1 MFDAAV
7 ARRPQPRRPDSDAT
21 RTDGDGWAAFT
32 AEHRDDLVRF
42 ASYRLGRSR
51 LGGQDAEDLVQ
62 DVLVRVLARG
72 NTDRSGAVADRSG
85 QALGRPDAYLRRAVA
100 NECISLWR
108 RHRRELPTEDVP
120 DQEST
125 DHAQACADRL
135 TVRRLLD
142 RLTERQREILT
153 RGFLL
158 DHSDNDIAAE
168 LGISAVTVR
177 TLRRR
182 GLAHLRA
189 ALAG

>member
-7 ARRPQPRRPDSDAT
+7 VQLPYPRQQAKAGSGTAT
-21 RTDGDGWAAFT
+21 WAEFT
-32 AEHRDDLVRF
+32 AESRADLVRF

-51 LGGQDAEDLVQ
+51 LAGQDAEDLVQ

-72 NTDRSGAVADRSG
+72 GGEATADRSG
-85 QALGRPDAYLRRAVA
+85 QVLDRPDAYLRRAVA
-100 NECISLWR
+100 NECISHWR
-108 RHRRELPTEDVP
+108 RHRRELPTDELP

-135 TVRRLLD
+135 TVTGLLD
-142 RLTERQREILT
+142 RLTVRQREILI
-153 RGFLL
+153 RGFLF
-158 DHSDNDIAAE
+158 DHADIDIAAE
-168 LGISAVTVR
+168 LGISPVTVR

-189 ALAG
+189 ALAS

>member
-7 ARRPQPRRPDSDAT
+7 ARRPYPRQPAKASS
-21 RTDGDGWAAFT
+21 DGWAAFT

-51 LGGQDAEDLVQ
+51 LAGQDAEDLVQ
-62 DVLVRVLARG
+62 DVLVRLLARG
-72 NTDRSGAVADRSG
+72 TTDKAGAVADQSG

-100 NECISLWR
+100 NECVSHWR
-108 RHRRELPTEDVP
+108 RHRRESPTDEVP
-120 DQEST
+120 DAESV

-135 TVRRLLD
+135 TIERLLT
-142 RLTERQREILT
+142 RLTVRQREILT

-168 LGISAVTVR
+168 FGISAVTVR